1 MPDQRIPLATA
12 MSSSAEA
19 VRLDVKEAPQRE
31 IARQKKESDEALA
44 ALKKAK
50 TENKAVFR
58 P

>member
-1 MPDQRIPLATA
+1 VKGFTIATA

-19 VRLDVKEAPQRE
+19 VRLDVKEAPQGE

>member
-1 MPDQRIPLATA
+1 MKRFTIATA

-19 VRLDVKEAPQRE
+19 VRLDVKEAPQGE

-44 ALKKAK
+44 ALEKAK